1 MRTKL
6 LSLACLAL
14 TCVAGNA
21 WSLDSSGQR
30 YTTMLASGGPGTI
43 SSAAQDIFNTGMKD
57 PEVLDVAAQ
66 VLVDLEPKTLLSGEF
81 ADAASWLCKALGIS
95 GNGRYKAVLE
105 SVVKADINKKT
116 RKWCDK
122 SADQLPKGATD
133 SFVPGSV
140 NVELYK
146 DGGKGKPAAAA
157 TKPAAGAKSAP
168 AAAAKPAPTSGK
180 PVDFSLIK
188 EGMSQAEVDD
198 LIAPPTAQSTRMTG
212 KQFQP
217 FNFGAKDLQRLKYL
231 YKGVGHIEFSMKSG
245 YNGVFRVIAVV
256 PDPNETGYP

>member
-1 MRTKL
+1 MKTAMLSAGFAAL
-6 LSLACLAL
+6 LTMSSAWAL
-14 TCVAGNA
+14 DA
-21 WSLDSSGQR
+21 SGQR

-43 SSAAQDIFNTGMKD
+43 SNAAQDIFNTGMKD

-66 VLVDLEPKTLLSGEF
+66 VLVDLESKTLLSGEF
-81 ADAASWLCKALGIS
+81 ADAASWLCKAIGIS
-95 GNGRYKAVLE
+95 GNGRYRAVLE

-122 SADQLPKGATD
+122 SADQLPKGAAD
-133 SFVPGSV
+133 AFVPGSV
-140 NVELYK
+140 NVDSYK
-146 DGGKGKPAAAA
+146 DGGKGKSAAVAA
-157 TKPAAGAKSAP
+157 KPAP
-168 AAAAKPAPTSGK
+168 VAAAKAAPTSGK

-188 EGMSQAEVDD
+188 EGMSQQEVDD

-245 YNGVFRVIAVV
+245 YNGIFRVIAVV

>member
-1 MRTKL
+1 VRIKL
-6 LSLACLAL
+6 LSLASIAL
-14 TCVAGNA
+14 MCVAGNA
-21 WSLDSSGQR
+21 LALDQSGQR

-43 SSAAQDIFNTGMKD
+43 SNAAQDIFNTGMKD

-66 VLVDLEPKTLLSGEF
+66 VLVDIGPKTLLSGEF

-105 SVVKADINKKT
+105 SMTKADINKKT
-116 RKWCDK
+116 KKWCDK
-122 SADQLPKGATD
+122 SADQLSGGAAD

-140 NVELYK
+140 SVDSYK

-157 TKPAAGAKSAP
+157 ATGKAAP
-168 AAAAKPAPTSGK
+168 AAVAKTAPTSNK

-188 EGMSQAEVDD
+188 EGMSQQEVDS
-198 LIAPPTAQSTRMTG
+198 LIAPPTAQNTRMTG

-245 YNGVFRVIAVV
+245 YNGIFRVIAIV
-256 PDPNETGYP
+256 PDPNESGYP

>member
-1 MRTKL
+1 MAL
-6 LSLACLAL
+6 MCVVGNALAL
-14 TCVAGNA
+14 
-21 WSLDSSGQR
+21 DQSGQR

-122 SADQLPKGATD
+122 SADQLPKGAAD

-140 NVELYK
+140 NVDAYK
-146 DGGKGKPAAAA
+146 DGGKGKSA
-157 TKPAAGAKSAP
+157 TTAS
-168 AAAAKPAPTSGK
+168 AKPAPAAKNAPTPSAK
-180 PVDFSLIK
+180 PVDFSLVK
-188 EGMSQAEVDD
+188 EGMSQQEVDD
-198 LIAPPTAQSTRMTG
+198 LLPAPTAQSTHMTG

-217 FNFGAKDLQRLKYL
+217 FNYGARDLQRLKYL

-245 YNGVFRVIAVV
+245 YNGIFRVIAVV
-256 PDPNETGYP
+256 PDPNESGYP

>member
-6 LSLACLAL
+6 LSLTCLAL
-14 TCVAGNA
+14 ICIAGHA
-21 WSLDSSGQR
+21 WALDSSGQR

-43 SSAAQDIFNTGMKD
+43 NNAAQDIFNTGMKD

-66 VLVDLEPKTLLSGEF
+66 VLVDIEPKTLLSRDF
-81 ADAASWLCKALGIS
+81 ADAAAWLCKALGIS
-95 GNGRYKAVLE
+95 GSGRYKAVLE
-105 SVVKADINKKT
+105 SVVKADINRKT
-116 RKWCDK
+116 RSHCDK
-122 SADQLPKGATD
+122 AADMLPKGATD

-140 NVELYK
+140 NVDSYK
-146 DGGKGKPAAAA
+146 EGGKGKPVAA
-157 TKPAAGAKSAP
+157 AKSAP
-168 AAAAKPAPTSGK
+168 AAAAKAAPTSNK

-188 EGMSQAEVDD
+188 EGMSQQEVDS
-198 LIAPPTAQSTRMTG
+198 LIAPPTATSTRMTG

-217 FNFGAKDLQRLKYL
+217 FNFGARDLQRLNYL

-245 YNGVFRVIAVV
+245 YNGVFRVIAIV

>member
-1 MRTKL
+1 M
-6 LSLACLAL
+6 AL
-14 TCVAGNA
+14 MCVAGNA
-21 WSLDSSGQR
+21 LALDQSGQR

-122 SADQLPKGATD
+122 SADQLPKGAAD

-140 NVELYK
+140 NVDAYK
-146 DGGKGKPAAAA
+146 DGGKGGKSAAAA
-157 TKPAAGAKSAP
+157 PAKAAP
-168 AAAAKPAPTSGK
+168 AAKAAPTSGK
-180 PVDFSLIK
+180 PVDFSLVK
-188 EGMSQAEVDD
+188 EGMSQQEVDD
-198 LIAPPTAQSTRMTG
+198 LLPAPTAQSTRMTG

-217 FNFGAKDLQRLKYL
+217 FNYGARDLQRLKYL

-245 YNGVFRVIAVV
+245 YNGIFRVIAVV
-256 PDPNETGYP
+256 PDPNESGYP